1 MCQVKREE
9 GMPWKSKM
17 VEQDPEYS
25 EKQQE
30 EEIPLN
36 MIHKYLIR
44 LKKPQVG
51 GGE

>member
-36 MIHKYLIR
+36 IHKYLIR